1 MGLGSDMASISG
13 SWLPLEDGL
22 PPAGLAG
29 GGWMEGLHLRAL
41 LRHRIWTKIIIGNSI
56 FWNFF

>member
-1 MGLGSDMASISG
+1 MASISG

-41 LRHRIWTKIIIGNSI
+41 LRHRIWTKIIIENI
-56 FWNFF
+56 KVKTNLKKYI